1 MATVLISGLGLIGS
15 SIARMI
21 KQDHRELT
29 IIGSDP
35 DDETA
40 QFLLNH
46 QLIDRRQTFSE
57 AAPLADFI
65 ILAGPV
71 SVILEQINVLATLS
85 LKSDV
90 LVTDVGS
97 TKETIMK
104 TANQLIQND
113 INFIGG
119 HPMAGSDRSGS
130 RFGSSELFNNATYF
144 IVGQTKNNRKL
155 AQFQQLLSKAAIHWQ
170 PISSSSHDQLVCEL
184 SHLPHVI
191 ATTLVNTAV
200 DDLEGEPLGLR
211 AAAGGFK
218 DTTRIA
224 AADPTMWTAIMM
236 NNTDRI
242 NQSLTQF
249 QQHLAQF
256 QKALTAHDEST
267 IKQFLKRARTS
278 RKSVD
283 ERK

>member
-1 MATVLISGLGLIGS
+1 MATILISGLGLIGS

-21 KQDHRELT
+21 KQDHREIT

-35 DDETA
+35 DDETV

-46 QLIDRRQTFSE
+46 QLIDRRQMFSE

-170 PISSSSHDQLVCEL
+170 SISASSHDQLVCEL

-191 ATTLVNTAV
+191 ATTLVNTVV
-200 DDLEGEPLGLR
+200 DNLEGGPLGLR

-256 QKALTAHDEST
+256 QKALTAHDEPT